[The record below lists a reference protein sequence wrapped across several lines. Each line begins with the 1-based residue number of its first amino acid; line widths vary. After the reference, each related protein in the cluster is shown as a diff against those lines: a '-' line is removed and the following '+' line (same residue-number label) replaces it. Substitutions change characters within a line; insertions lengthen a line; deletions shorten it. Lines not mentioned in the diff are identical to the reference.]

1 MSSAETRITYWSDP
15 GGHETFQT
23 VYMRVRRSEG
33 RILPDDEVAV
43 LPHVA
48 RGHPHKDEWTVRKH
62 STGCLLA
69 YLASQHRPIRLLDLG
84 CGNGWLSHQLSTI
97 EQSQV
102 DAVDIN
108 QVELSQAAT
117 VFGHKENLRFVFGD
131 ILEGILLHETYD
143 YIVLA
148 SAIQYFES
156 LAHLLERL
164 FDPLK
169 SDGEIH
175 ILDSPLYAVS
185 EVLRARER
193 TDAYYQSIGIP
204 EMAGFYHHHAADALR
219 MYRPSFLYKPSRIRR
234 WLKSLVSDTPYV
246 PFPWIRIAKSNVTVA
261 GPRPGIRRTQDS
273 GAHG

>member
-1 MSSAETRITYWSDP
+1 MASAETRLTYWSDP
-15 GGHETFQT
+15 EVHETFQT
-23 VYMRVRRSEG
+23 VYLRARRSEG
-33 RILPDDEVAV
+33 RILPDAEVAI

-48 RGHPHKDEWTVRKH
+48 LGHPHLDEWQVRKH
-62 STGCLLA
+62 STGSLFA

-84 CGNGWLSHQLSTI
+84 CGNGWLSHRLSTI

-108 QVELSQAAT
+108 KVELSQAVT

-131 ILEGILLHETYD
+131 IFEGILLHKRYD

-156 LAHLLERL
+156 LPHLLEQL
-164 FDPLK
+164 LEPLK
-169 SDGEIH
+169 PDGEIH
-175 ILDSPLYAVS
+175 ILDSPIYAVS
-185 EVLRARER
+185 EVRRARER
-193 TDAYYQSIGIP
+193 TEAYYQSIGIP

-234 WLKSLVSDTPYV
+234 CSH
-246 PFPWIRIAKSNVTVA
+246 PFFQIPPMSHSH
-261 GPRPGIRRTQDS
+261 GSESPR
-273 GAHG
+273 AM